1 MIVEQVGRN
10 DVLVRYRDVND
21 KRQQT
26 VIKDR
31 LPYLYLRD
39 EDAQFVD
46 EKKEAGYTGVFGEP
60 LTKVTCY
67 TTDAVRNLA
76 KTGQSW
82 EGNIPLTNQVL
93 AARVKEGQKPF
104 PSYKHRVWYLDG
116 EWKTDSG
123 QITMLTVFDSFTE
136 NLYSWMVP
144 PKHPSECAPNP
155 DWGGL
160 SKGKH
165 HTLYDMSGNGYAYET
180 PVLVFDTEAELL
192 THFTAFMRKQDPDI
206 ITGWYVAGA
215 DLKQIIERSNKVGV
229 RASNMSPLNRIRYDF
244 GDWAQPIVGR
254 NVIDLRLAFPKLW
267 ELKNG
272 KLPNYKLDDVALEC
286 LGEKKTELP
295 DGHDTYYSDPIL
307 YLEYNRQDVRL
318 LPRLNGLVNALDYF
332 IAVQHIAQC
341 EIRSTPF
348 VTQVFTCLALGD
360 PEFKKQIPSKP
371 MFDKVNY
378 DGAIVMDG
386 EKGIYQNIGIF
397 DVKAMYHSNADLYN
411 ISWDTLKSPNHGAD
425 ETWWQQHGKDCGN
438 GTVFSQEK
446 KGLLVRQMD
455 NMTVL
460 RDHYKV
466 MMRHA
471 ETDEER
477 NRYDALQYAT
487 KSLVASMYGVAGDS
501 KYGLYHPD
509 IAAAITFT
517 SRQTLL
523 KLKEVAEDLGHP
535 VVYGHT
541 DSVMC
546 RVRTPGVGKLSLEEM
561 NDRMYPIIVQF
572 EKWSSSFIYMG
583 KNRYAGLVCWTDGE
597 RHEPKRY
604 VKGIEL
610 KQTRMPTVMKD
621 TMGQVI
627 DGILNGHQEKQV
639 TDLLVS
645 TIESIIGGKIDPL
658 DLCMKGKLAK
668 NLDQYRSVSGSA
680 AGAQWANRTLGKG
693 YRANDYF
700 LVAID
705 PKGQYL
711 AFDDP
716 SEIEGIA
723 EIGYCTM
730 VERFIINRVQPYY
743 EVAGWDMSPLHR
755 ALEGKSQVAWL

>member
-10 DVLVRYRDVND
+10 DVLVRYRDASG

-26 VIKDR
+26 AIKDR

-39 EDAQFVD
+39 EDAVFVD
-46 EKKEAGYTGVFGEP
+46 EKKEAGYTGVFGES

-82 EGNIPLTNQVL
+82 EGNIPFTNQVL
-93 AARVKEGQKPF
+93 TARVKEGQKPF
-104 PSYKHRVWYLDG
+104 APYTHRVWYLDG

-136 NLYSWMVP
+136 NLYSWVVMPHGV
-144 PKHPSECAPNP
+144 A
-155 DWGGL
+155 
-160 SKGKH
+160 KGKY
-165 HTLYDMSGNGYAYET
+165 TALLDANNNQYAYDT

-215 DLKQIIERSNKVGV
+215 DLKQIIERCNKVNV

-244 GDWAQPIVGR
+244 GDWAQPIAGR

-272 KLPNYKLDDVALEC
+272 KLPNYKLDDVAWEC

-295 DGHDTYYSDPIL
+295 DGHDTYYSDPVL

-341 EIRSTPF
+341 EIRSTPH

-371 MFDKVNY
+371 MFAKEDY

-386 EKGIYQNIGIF
+386 EKGIYHNIGIF
-397 DVKAMYHSNADLYN
+397 DVKAMYHSNAALHN
-411 ISWDTLKSPNHGAD
+411 ISWDTLSQDPCAR
-425 ETWWQQHGKDCGN
+425 DCGN
-438 GTVFSQEK
+438 GTHFLQKE

-460 RDHYKV
+460 RDHYKQ
-466 MMRHA
+466 MMKDA

-477 NRYDALQYAT
+477 VRYDALQYAT
-487 KSLVASMYGVAGDS
+487 KSLVASMYGVAGDA

-546 RVRTPGVGKLSLEEM
+546 KVESPDEGELSLDEM
-561 NDRMYPIIVQF
+561 NRRMHPIIVQF

-597 RHEPKRY
+597 SHEPKRY

-627 DGILNGHQEKQV
+627 DGILNGHREQQV
-639 TDLLVS
+639 TGPLVS
-645 TIESIIGGKIDPL
+645 TIENIIEGKVNPL

-668 NLDQYRSVSGSA
+668 NLNEYRSVSGLA

-705 PKGQYL
+705 PNGQYL

-723 EIGYCTM
+723 EIGYRTM
-730 VERFIINRVQPYY
+730 VERFIMRRIEPYY
-743 EVAGWDMSPLHR
+743 EVAGWDMIPLHR
-755 ALEGKSQVAWL
+755 AVEGKSQVAWL

>member
-10 DVLVRYRDVND
+10 DVLVRYRDENG

-26 VIKDR
+26 KITDR
-31 LPYLYLRD
+31 LPYCFVRD
-39 EDAQFVD
+39 EDA
-46 EKKEAGYTGVFGEP
+46 EYIHGEMKETGYIGVFGKP
-60 LTKVTCY
+60 LTKISCY
-67 TTDAVRNLA
+67 TTDAVRALA
-76 KTGQSW
+76 KTGDTW
-82 EGNIPLTNQVL
+82 EGNIPFTNQVL
-93 AARVKEGQKPF
+93 TARKKAGEKTFEP
-104 PSYKHRVWYLDG
+104 YHHRVWFLDG

-123 QITMLTVFDSFTE
+123 QITMLTVYDNFTE
-136 NLYSWMVP
+136 NLYSWAVL
-144 PKHPSECAPNP
+144 PN
-155 DWGGL
+155 GVA
-160 SKGKH
+160 KGKYT
-165 HTLYDMSGNGYAYET
+165 TLLDANDNQYTYDT

-215 DLKQIIERSNKVGV
+215 DLKQIIERCNKVGV
-229 RASNMSPLNRIRYDF
+229 RASTMSPLNRIRYDF

-254 NVIDLRLAFPKLW
+254 NVIDLRIAFPKLW

-272 KLPNYKLDDVALEC
+272 KLPNYKLDDVAWEC

-341 EIRSTPF
+341 EIRSTPHI
-348 VTQVFTCLALGD
+348 TKVFTCLALGD
-360 PEFKKQIPSKP
+360 PEFKRQIPSKP
-371 MFDKVNY
+371 MFDKVEY

-397 DVKAMYHSNADLYN
+397 DVKAMYHSNAALHN
-411 ISWDTLKSPNHGAD
+411 ISWDTLDKN
-425 ETWWQQHGKDCGN
+425 GKDCGN
-438 GTVFSQEK
+438 GTGFSQEK

-460 RDHYKV
+460 RDHYKQL
-466 MMRHA
+466 MKDA
-471 ETDEER
+471 STDEER
-477 NRYDALQYAT
+477 VRYDALQYAT

-501 KYGLYHPD
+501 KYGLYHPE

-546 RVRTPGVGKLSLEEM
+546 KVRTPDEGEMSLGEM
-561 NDRMYPIIVQF
+561 NRRMHPIIVQF

-597 RHEPKRY
+597 HHNPKRY

-610 KQTRMPTVMKD
+610 KQNRMPPVMKNA
-621 TMGQVI
+621 MGKVI
-627 DGILNGHQEKQV
+627 DGILGGYAEVQI
-639 TDLLVS
+639 TDPLVK
-645 TIESIIGGKIDPL
+645 TIENIIEAKIDPL
-658 DLCMKGKLAK
+658 DLCMKAKLTK
-668 NLDQYRSVSGSA
+668 NLNEYTTVGGMA

-693 YRANDYF
+693 YRGGDYF
-700 LVAID
+700 LVTID
-705 PKGQYL
+705 PQGQYI

-723 EIGYCTM
+723 EIGYRVM
-730 VERFIINRVQPYY
+730 VDRFIIKKVLPYY
-743 EVAGWDMSPLHR
+743 EVVGWDVSPLYR
-755 ALEGKSQVAWL
+755 AMDGKSQVAWL

>member
-10 DVLVRYRDVND
+10 DVLVRYRNVKG

-26 VIKDR
+26 KITDR

-46 EKKEAGYTGVFGEP
+46 EKKEAGYTGVFGES

-67 TTDAVRNLA
+67 TTDAVRNLS
-76 KTGQSW
+76 KTGLTW
-82 EGNIPLTNQVL
+82 EGNIPFTNQVL
-93 AARVKEGQKPF
+93 TARVKEGRKPF
-104 PSYKHRVWYLDG
+104 ASYNHRVWYLDG

-136 NLYSWMVP
+136 NLYSWAVLP
-144 PKHPSECAPNP
+144 H
-155 DWGGL
+155 GV
-160 SKGKH
+160 SKGKYSA
-165 HTLYDMSGNGYAYET
+165 LLDANDNRYEYDT

-215 DLKQIIERSNKVGV
+215 DLKQIIERCNKVGV
-229 RASNMSPLNRIRYDF
+229 RASTMSPLNRIRYDF
-244 GDWAQPIVGR
+244 GDWSQPIVGR
-254 NVIDLRLAFPKLW
+254 NVIDLRLAFTKLW

-272 KLPNYKLDDVALEC
+272 KLPNYKLDDVAWEC

-371 MFDKVNY
+371 MFDKENY

-386 EKGIYQNIGIF
+386 KKGIYQNIGIF
-397 DVKAMYHSNADLYN
+397 DVKAMYHSNAALHN
-411 ISWDTLKSPNHGAD
+411 ISWDTLGPKGA
-425 ETWWQQHGKDCGN
+425 DCGN
-438 GTVFSQEK
+438 GTKFSQEK

-460 RDHYKV
+460 RDHYKQL
-466 MMRHA
+466 MKDA
-471 ETDEER
+471 TTDEER
-477 NRYDALQYAT
+477 VRYDALQYAT
-487 KSLVASMYGVAGDS
+487 KSLVASMYGVAGDA

-546 RVRTPGVGKLSLEEM
+546 RVRTPDEGELSLYEI
-561 NDRMYPIIVQF
+561 NRRMHPIIVQF
-572 EKWSSSFIYMG
+572 EKWSSSFILME

-597 RHEPKRY
+597 HHNPKRY

-610 KQTRMPTVMKD
+610 KQNRMPTVMKES
-621 TMGQVI
+621 MGKVI
-627 DGILNGHQEKQV
+627 DGILGGYHEDQI
-639 TDLLVS
+639 TDPLVKS
-645 TIESIIGGKIDPL
+645 IESIISGKVNVL
-658 DLCMKGKLAK
+658 DLCMKGKLKK
-668 NLDQYRSVSGSA
+668 NLSEYRSVSGMA

-693 YRANDYF
+693 YRAGDDF
-700 LVAID
+700 LVTID

-716 SEIEGIA
+716 KDIEGIA
-723 EIGYCTM
+723 EIGYRTM

-743 EVAGWDMSPLHR
+743 DVAGWDISPLYR
-755 ALEGKSQVAWL
+755 AVEGKSKVAWL

>member
-10 DVLVRYRDVND
+10 DVLVRYRDASG

-26 VIKDR
+26 AIKDR

-39 EDAQFVD
+39 EDAVFVD
-46 EKKEAGYTGVFGEP
+46 EKKEAGYTGVFGES

-82 EGNIPLTNQVL
+82 EGNIPFTNQVL
-93 AARVKEGQKPF
+93 TARVKEGQKPF
-104 PSYKHRVWYLDG
+104 APYTHRVWYLDG

-136 NLYSWMVP
+136 NLYSWVVMPHGV
-144 PKHPSECAPNP
+144 A
-155 DWGGL
+155 
-160 SKGKH
+160 KGKY
-165 HTLYDMSGNGYAYET
+165 TALLDANNNQYAYDT

-215 DLKQIIERSNKVGV
+215 DLKQIIERCNKVNV
-229 RASNMSPLNRIRYDF
+229 RASNMSPCNRIRYDF

-272 KLPNYKLDDVALEC
+272 KLPNYKLDDVAWEC

-295 DGHDTYYSDPIL
+295 DGHDTYYSDPVL

-341 EIRSTPF
+341 EIRSTPH

-371 MFDKVNY
+371 MFAKEDY

-386 EKGIYQNIGIF
+386 EKGIYHNIGIF
-397 DVKAMYHSNADLYN
+397 DVKAMYHSNAALHN
-411 ISWDTLKSPNHGAD
+411 ISWDTLSQDPCAR
-425 ETWWQQHGKDCGN
+425 DCGN
-438 GTVFSQEK
+438 GTHFLQKE

-460 RDHYKV
+460 RDHYKQ
-466 MMRHA
+466 MMKDA

-477 NRYDALQYAT
+477 VRYDALQYAT
-487 KSLVASMYGVAGDS
+487 KSLVASMYGVAGDA

-546 RVRTPGVGKLSLEEM
+546 KVESPNEGELSLDEM
-561 NDRMYPIIVQF
+561 NRRMHPIIVQF

-597 RHEPKRY
+597 SHEPKRY

-627 DGILNGHQEKQV
+627 DGILNGHREQQV
-639 TDLLVS
+639 TGPLVS
-645 TIESIIGGKIDPL
+645 TIENIIEGKVNPL

-668 NLDQYRSVSGSA
+668 NLNEYRSVSGLA

-705 PKGQYL
+705 PNGQYL

-723 EIGYCTM
+723 EIGYRTM
-730 VERFIINRVQPYY
+730 VERFIMRRIEPYY
-743 EVAGWDMSPLHR
+743 EVAGWDMIPLHR
-755 ALEGKSQVAWL
+755 AVEGKSQVAWL

>member
-10 DVLVRYRDVND
+10 DVLVRYRDIHD

-26 VIKDR
+26 VIKDK

-39 EDAQFVD
+39 EDAQFVH
-46 EKKEAGYTGVFGEP
+46 EKKEGGYTGVFGES
-60 LTKVTCY
+60 LTKVICY
-67 TTDAVRNLA
+67 TTDGIRNLA

-82 EGNIPLTNQVL
+82 EGNIPFTNQVL
-93 AARVKEGQKPF
+93 TARVKAGDKPF

-123 QITMLTVFDSFTE
+123 QITMLTVYDNFTE
-136 NLYSWMVP
+136 NLYSWAVLP
-144 PKHPSECAPNP
+144 H
-155 DWGGL
+155 GV
-160 SKGKH
+160 SKGKY
-165 HTLYDMSGNGYAYET
+165 TALLDANGNRYEYDT

-215 DLKQIIERSNKVGV
+215 DLKQIIERCNKVGV

-272 KLPNYKLDDVALEC
+272 KLPNYKLGDVASEC
-286 LGEKKTELP
+286 LGEKKTELS

-318 LPRLNGLVNALDYF
+318 LPRLNRLVNALEYF
-332 IAVQHIAQC
+332 IAVQHISQC

-348 VTQVFTCLALGD
+348 ITQVFTCLALSD

-397 DVKAMYHSNADLYN
+397 DVKAMYHSNADLHN
-411 ISWDTLKSPNHGAD
+411 ISWDTLSHDGR
-425 ETWWQQHGKDCGN
+425 DCGN
-438 GTVFSQEK
+438 GTRFSQEK

-460 RDHYKV
+460 RDHYKE
-466 MMRHA
+466 MMRYA
-471 ETDEER
+471 ETDEQR

-487 KSLVASMYGVAGDS
+487 KSLVASMYGVAGDA
-501 KYGLYHPD
+501 KYGLYHPE

-523 KLKEVAEDLGHP
+523 KLKGIAEDLGHP

-546 RVRTPGVGKLSLEEM
+546 RVRTPGVGKLSLEEI
-561 NDRMYPIIVQF
+561 NDRMHPIIVQF
-572 EKWSSSFIYMG
+572 EKWSSSFILME
-583 KNRYAGLVCWTDGE
+583 KNRYAGLVCWTDGKS
-597 RHEPKRY
+597 HQPKRY

-610 KQTRMPTVMKD
+610 KQNRMPPVMKD
-621 TMGQVI
+621 AMGKVI
-627 DGILNGHQEKQV
+627 DGILGGYHEEQV
-639 TDLLVS
+639 TSPLVKL
-645 TIESIIGGKIDPL
+645 IDEIIAGKTNDM

-668 NLDQYRSVSGSA
+668 NLNEYRSVSGSA

-723 EIGYCTM
+723 EIGYRTM
-730 VERFIINRVQPYY
+730 VERFIVKKVLPYY
-743 EVAGWDMSPLHR
+743 EVAKWDITPLYR
-755 ALEGKSQVAWL
+755 AVEGKSQVAWL

>member
-10 DVLVRYRDVND
+10 DVLVRYRDAKG

-26 VIKDR
+26 KITDR

-46 EKKEAGYTGVFGEP
+46 EKKEAGYTGVFGES

-67 TTDAVRNLA
+67 TTDGVRNLA

-82 EGNIPLTNQVL
+82 EGNIPFTNQVL
-93 AARVKEGQKPF
+93 TARVKEGQQPF
-104 PSYKHRVWYLDG
+104 ASYNHRVWYLDG

-123 QITMLTVFDSFTE
+123 QITMLTVFDNFTE
-136 NLYSWMVP
+136 NLYSWAVLP
-144 PKHPSECAPNP
+144 H
-155 DWGGL
+155 GV
-160 SKGKH
+160 SKGKYSA
-165 HTLYDMSGNGYAYET
+165 LLDANDNRYEYDT

-215 DLKQIIERSNKVGV
+215 DLKQIVERCNKVGV
-229 RASNMSPLNRIRYDF
+229 RASTMSPLNRIRYDF
-244 GDWAQPIVGR
+244 GDWSQPIVGR
-254 NVIDLRLAFPKLW
+254 NVIDLRLAFTKLW

-272 KLPNYKLDDVALEC
+272 KLPNYKLDDVAWEC

-371 MFDKVNY
+371 MFDKENY

-386 EKGIYQNIGIF
+386 KKGIYQNIGIF
-397 DVKAMYHSNADLYN
+397 DVKAMYHSNAALHN
-411 ISWDTLKSPNHGAD
+411 ISWDTLGPKGA
-425 ETWWQQHGKDCGN
+425 DCGN
-438 GTVFSQEK
+438 GTKFSQEK

-460 RDHYKV
+460 RDHYKQL
-466 MMRHA
+466 MKDA
-471 ETDEER
+471 TTDEER
-477 NRYDALQYAT
+477 VRYDALQYAT
-487 KSLVASMYGVAGDS
+487 KSLVASMYGVAGDA

-546 RVRTPGVGKLSLEEM
+546 RVRTPDEGEMSLGEM
-561 NDRMYPIIVQF
+561 NRRMHPIIVQF
-572 EKWSSSFIYMG
+572 EKWSSSFILME

-597 RHEPKRY
+597 HHNPKRY

-610 KQTRMPTVMKD
+610 KQNRMPTVMKES
-621 TMGQVI
+621 MGKVI
-627 DGILNGHQEKQV
+627 DGILGGYHEDQI
-639 TDLLVS
+639 TDPLVKS
-645 TIESIIGGKIDPL
+645 IESIISGKVNVL
-658 DLCMKGKLAK
+658 DLCMKGKLKK
-668 NLDQYRSVSGSA
+668 NLSEYRSVSGMA

-693 YRANDYF
+693 YRAGDDF
-700 LVAID
+700 LVTID

-716 SEIEGIA
+716 KDIEGIA
-723 EIGYCTM
+723 EIGYRTM

-743 EVAGWDMSPLHR
+743 DVAGWDISPLYR
-755 ALEGKSQVAWL
+755 AVEGKSKVAWL

>member
-10 DVLVRYRDVND
+10 DVLVRYRDANNN
-21 KRQQT
+21 RQQT
-26 VIKDR
+26 AIKDR

-39 EDAQFVD
+39 EDAQFVH
-46 EKKEAGYTGVFGEP
+46 EQKESGYTGVFGEP

-67 TTDAVRNLA
+67 TTDAVRNIA
-76 KTGQSW
+76 KTGLSW
-82 EGNIPLTNQVL
+82 EGNIPFTNQVL
-93 AARVKEGQKPF
+93 TARVKGGDKPF

-123 QITMLTVFDSFTE
+123 QITMLTVYDNFTE
-136 NLYSWMVP
+136 NLYSWAVL
-144 PKHPSECAPNP
+144 PN
-155 DWGGL
+155 GVAL
-160 SKGKH
+160 NAEQTGKKDF
-165 HTLYDMSGNGYAYET
+165 LFDANGNRYDYDT
-180 PVLVFDTEAELL
+180 PVLLFNTEAELL

-215 DLKQIIERSNKVGV
+215 DLKQIVERCNKVGV

-272 KLPNYKLDDVALEC
+272 KLPNYKLGDVAWEC
-286 LGEKKTELP
+286 LGEKKTELS

-318 LPRLNGLVNALDYF
+318 LPRLNRLVNALEYF
-332 IAVQHIAQC
+332 IAVQHISQC

-348 VTQVFTCLALGD
+348 ITQVFTCLALGD
-360 PEFKKQIPSKP
+360 PDFKKQIPSKP

-397 DVKAMYHSNADLYN
+397 DVKAMYHSNADLHN
-411 ISWDTLKSPNHGAD
+411 ISWDTLSHG
-425 ETWWQQHGKDCGN
+425 GKDCGN
-438 GTVFSQEK
+438 GTRFSQEK

-460 RDHYKV
+460 RDHYKQL
-466 MMRHA
+466 MKDA
-471 ETDEER
+471 TTDEER
-477 NRYDALQYAT
+477 VRYDALQYAT

-546 RVRTPGVGKLSLEEM
+546 RVRNPDDGEISLHEI
-561 NDRMYPIIVQF
+561 NARMHPIIVQF
-572 EKWSSSFIYMG
+572 EKWSSSFILME

-597 RHEPKRY
+597 SHQPKRY

-610 KQTRMPTVMKD
+610 KQNRMPPVMKD
-621 TMGQVI
+621 AMGKVI
-627 DGILNGHQEKQV
+627 DGILGGYHEEQV
-639 TDLLVS
+639 TSPLVKL
-645 TIESIIGGKIDPL
+645 IDEIIAGKTNDM

-668 NLDQYRSVSGSA
+668 NLNEYRSVSGSA

-723 EIGYCTM
+723 EIGYRTM
-730 VERFIINRVQPYY
+730 VERFIVKKVLPYY
-743 EVAGWDMSPLHR
+743 EVAKWDITPLYR
-755 ALEGKSQVAWL
+755 AVEGKSRMAWL

>member
-10 DVLVRYRDVND
+10 DVLVRYRDDNG

-26 VIKDR
+26 AIKDR

-39 EDAQFVD
+39 EDAQFVH
-46 EKKEAGYTGVFGEP
+46 EKKESGYTGVFGES

-67 TTDAVRNLA
+67 TTDAIRNLA

-82 EGNIPLTNQVL
+82 EGNIPFTNQVL
-93 AARVKEGQKPF
+93 TARVKEGEKPF

-123 QITMLTVFDSFTE
+123 AITMLTVYDNFTD
-136 NLYSWMVP
+136 NTYSWTVL
-144 PKHPSECAPNP
+144 PNAVA
-155 DWGGL
+155 
-160 SKGKH
+160 KGKYKM
-165 HTLYDMSGNGYAYET
+165 LIDANGNHCHYET
-180 PVLVFDTEAELL
+180 PVIVFDTEAELL

-206 ITGWYVAGA
+206 ITGWYVTGA
-215 DLKQIIERSNKVGV
+215 DIKQIVERCNKVGV
-229 RASNMSPLNRIRYDF
+229 RASNMSPLNRLRYDF

-254 NVIDLRLAFPKLW
+254 NCIDLRLAFPKLW

-272 KLPNYKLDDVALEC
+272 KLPNYKLDDVAWEC

-341 EIRSTPF
+341 EIRSTPH

-360 PEFKKQIPSKP
+360 PDFKKQIPSKP
-371 MFDKVNY
+371 MFAKEDY
-378 DGAIVMDG
+378 DGGIVMEG
-386 EKGIYQNIGIF
+386 AKGIYENIGIF
-397 DVKAMYHSNADLYN
+397 DVKAMYHSNAKLHN
-411 ISWDTLKSPNHGAD
+411 ISWDTIYHIDRFGGDQYNAKN
-425 ETWWQQHGKDCGN
+425 CGN
-438 GTVFSQEK
+438 GTWFSQDE

-460 RDHYKV
+460 RDHYKQL
-466 MMRHA
+466 MKDATTDA
-471 ETDEER
+471 ER
-477 NRYDALQYAT
+477 VRYDALQYAT
-487 KSLVASMYGVAGDS
+487 KSLVASMYGVAGDA
-501 KYGLYHPD
+501 KYGLYHPE
-509 IAAAITFT
+509 IASAITFT

-523 KLKEVAEDLGHP
+523 KLKEIAEDLGHP

-546 RVRTPGVGKLSLEEM
+546 KVESPEHGLASLDEI
-561 NDRMYPIIVQF
+561 NNRMHPIIVQF
-572 EKWSSSFIYMG
+572 EKWSSSFILME
-583 KNRYAGLVCWTDGE
+583 KNRYCGLVRWTDGE
-597 RHEPKRY
+597 HHDPKRY

-610 KQTRMPTVMKD
+610 KQSRMPSVMKD
-621 TMGQVI
+621 AMGKVI
-627 DGILNGHQEKQV
+627 DGILNGDDESKI
-639 TDLLVS
+639 TDLLV
-645 TIESIIGGKIDPL
+645 TLIESIIEGKIDPL
-658 DLCMKGKLAK
+658 DLCMKGKLSQDLSAYK
-668 NLDQYRSVSGSA
+668 SISGVA

-693 YRANDYF
+693 YRAGDYF
-700 LVAID
+700 LVTVN
-705 PKGQYL
+705 PNGQYL

-716 SEIEGIA
+716 KDIEGIA
-723 EIGYCTM
+723 EIGYRVM
-730 VERFIINRVQPYY
+730 VDRFIIKKVLPYY
-743 EVAGWDMSPLHR
+743 EVAGWDSGYLYR
-755 ALEGKSQVAWL
+755 AMNGKSKNIWL